1 MNNSEAKA
9 RIKINKM
16 LEESGWLLLS
26 NKSKKANVEFEK
38 NIDLKGVG
46 DDFEKIEQGFIDYL
60 LLDKNDF
67 PLCVLEA
74 KRSSKNPLD
83 GKEQARRYANNI
95 NARFIILSNGDIHY
109 LWDLKIGEPQKINKF
124 PNQEE
129 LLNIK
134 SWVPDKQELYEINVE
149 NDYIALS
156 QDKNYKFSSNTEIRF
171 LRDYQL
177 KAIKAIQNAVKN
189 NKNRFLLEMA
199 TGTGKTLTAA
209 AIIKLFLQSG
219 NATRVLFLVDRL
231 ELEKQAFKNL
241 SKYLKNDYHVC
252 ILKSSFDNWN
262 VNEVVISTIQT
273 LMSNDR
279 YKEFSPKDF
288 NMIISDEAHR
298 CLGGNSRAV
307 FEYFIGYKLGLTA
320 TPKDYLK
327 NITDDDREN
336 IKNLEKRE
344 LLDTYKTFG
353 CDNSEPTFKYSLVD
367 GVKDGYLINPFV
379 VDARTDITT
388 KLLSDEGYEVEIT
401 ESDKD
406 EKQIQIFKQRDFEKR
421 FFSEETNISFCKAFI
436 ENALKDPISG
446 EIGKTLVFCVSQEH
460 ASKITQILNEL
471 AREYFPNKYDSDFAI
486 QITSNIPNAQGY
498 AQQFTEDNGNCLLG
512 SSKWLND
519 YKTSRARVCCTV
531 GMMTTGYDC
540 QDLLNI
546 CLMRPI
552 FSPTDFVQIK
562 GRGTRKYTFKYED
575 ENNKEIKIEKTTFK
589 LFDFFANYEFFE
601 TKFDYN
607 QKLELPKE
615 KSINSL
621 VENIAV
627 EPIDFVKRYENFNPD
642 DIVSFDEIKIANN
655 GMRIDRELF
664 NSFSKKITNDNF
676 IKEEYYKGNL
686 DSIKDYLI
694 QNVFDKPSEYYNLDK
709 IKASLNIDR
718 RITIKELLDYIFKNI
733 EIKNKEEILKE
744 EFSKFIKTNNIIED
758 KEDRFLQ
765 ILENLFK
772 TYIDDNTIREKLD
785 NGRFQELADNNKFS
799 FDDCKLLQKSEK
811 GIIKKTI
818 NYIKNF
824 ININKFL
831 N

>member
-16 LEESGWLLLS
+16 LEESGWLLL
-26 NKSKKANVEFEK
+26 NNNSKKANVEFEK

-83 GKEQARRYANNI
+83 GKEQARRYTNNI

-124 PNQEE
+124 PTQEE

-177 KAIKAIQNAVKN
+177 KAIKAIQNAVKK

-199 TGTGKTLTAA
+199 TGTGKTLTSA

-388 KLLSDEGYEVEIT
+388 KLLSDEGYEIEIT
-401 ESDKD
+401 ELDKD

-436 ENALKDPISG
+436 KNALKDPISG

-460 ASKITQILNEL
+460 ASKITQILNKL

-486 QITSNIPNAQGY
+486 QITSNIPNAQEY
-498 AQQFTEDNGNCLLG
+498 AQQFTEDRNCLLG
-512 SSKWLND
+512 VSMWLNN
-519 YKTSRARVCCTV
+519 YKTSKARVCCTV

-575 ENNKEIKIEKTTFK
+575 ENNMEIQKEKTTFK

-607 QKLELPKE
+607 QKLELQKE
-615 KSINSL
+615 KSINSS

-664 NSFSKKITNDNF
+664 NSFSKKIINDNF

-785 NGRFQELADNNKFS
+785 NGKFQELADNNKLS
-799 FDDCKLLQKSEK
+799 FDDCKLLQKNEK
-811 GIIKKTI
+811 GIIQKTI

>member
-1 MNNSEAKA
+1 MPYKEAKA

-16 LEESGWLLLS
+16 LEESGWLLL
-26 NKSKKANVEFEK
+26 NNNSKKANVELEK
-38 NIDLKGVG
+38 NIDLKCAG

-60 LLDKNDF
+60 LLDDNSS

-74 KRSSKNPLD
+74 KRSSKNPFD
-83 GKEQARRYANNI
+83 GKEQARRYANSV
-95 NARFIILSNGDIHY
+95 NARFIILSNGDLHY

-124 PNQEE
+124 PTQEE

-149 NDYIALS
+149 SDYIALS
-156 QDKNYKFSSNTEIRF
+156 QDKNYKISSNKEIRF

-199 TGTGKTLTAA
+199 TGTGKTLTSA
-209 AIIKLFLQSG
+209 AIVKLFLQSG
-219 NATRVLFLVDRL
+219 NATRILFLVDRI
-231 ELEKQAFKNL
+231 ELEQQAFKNL
-241 SKYLKNDYHVC
+241 SKYLQNDYHVC
-252 ILKSSFDNWN
+252 ILKNSFDNWN

-273 LMSNDR
+273 LMSNDK

-307 FEYFIGYKLGLTA
+307 FEYFVGYKLGLTA

-327 NITDDDREN
+327 NITNEDKDN

-388 KLLSDEGYEVEIT
+388 KLLSDEGYEIEIT
-401 ESDKD
+401 ESNKE
-406 EKQIQIFKQRDFEKR
+406 EKQIQILKQKDFEKR
-421 FFSEETNISFCKAFI
+421 FFSEKTNISFCKAFM
-436 ENALKDPISG
+436 ENALRDPISD

-460 ASKITQILNEL
+460 ASKITQILNKL
-471 AREYFPNKYDSDFAI
+471 ARIYFPNKYDSDFAI
-486 QITSNIPNAQGY
+486 QITSNIPNAQEY
-498 AQQFTEDNGNCLLG
+498 AQQFTEDRNCLLG
-512 SSKWLND
+512 TSKWLNE
-519 YKTSRARVCCTV
+519 YKTSKARICCTV

-575 ENNKEIKIEKTTFK
+575 ENDKEIKKEKTTFK
-589 LFDFFANYEFFE
+589 LFDFFGNYEFFE
-601 TKFDYN
+601 EKFDYN

-615 KSINSL
+615 KTINSIPKNL
-621 VENIAV
+621 VIEKANFKKYENLNPDNIAS
-627 EPIDFVKRYENFNPD
+627 FN
-642 DIVSFDEIKIANN
+642 EIKITKN
-655 GMRIDRELF
+655 GMKIDRELF
-664 NSFSKKITNDNF
+664 NSFSKKIANDSF
-676 IKEEYYKGNL
+676 IRNEYNKGNL
-686 DSIKDYLI
+686 NSIKDYLI

-709 IKASLNIDR
+709 IKASLNINR
-718 RITIKELLDYIFKNI
+718 RITIEELLDYIFKNI

-744 EFSKFIKTNNIIED
+744 EFLKFINANNLVDRD
-758 KEDRFLQ
+758 KYFLQ
-765 ILENLFK
+765 VLENLFISYLNDDIVRNK
-772 TYIDDNTIREKLD
+772 IDDGK
-785 NGRFQELADNNKFS
+785 FQELADNNKLS
-799 FDDCKLLQKSEK
+799 YGDCEFLQKNKE
-811 GIIKKTI
+811 GIIQKTI